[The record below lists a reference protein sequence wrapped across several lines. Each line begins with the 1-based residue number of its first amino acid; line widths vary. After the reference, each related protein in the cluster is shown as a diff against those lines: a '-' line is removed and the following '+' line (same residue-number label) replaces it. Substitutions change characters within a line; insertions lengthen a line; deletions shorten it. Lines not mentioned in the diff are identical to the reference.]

1 MQALSQNDTLAG
13 SEFVTDSVQGQDN
26 SAEESKGGNSAVSDF
41 GAFQFKSSLV
51 IQSQDIK
58 EENSPI
64 REENSNS
71 SDSEHHLKANQGF
84 EEEKFGNKQI
94 GQINN
99 EIKQTTPENT
109 TTTPSH
115 TPGVVQEDKDTLTTP
130 SKSNESS
137 TEEKKKQWATEP
149 KKKVISN

>member
-1 MQALSQNDTLAG
+1 M
-13 SEFVTDSVQGQDN
+13 
-26 SAEESKGGNSAVSDF
+26 
-41 GAFQFKSSLV
+41 

-71 SDSEHHLKANQGF
+71 SDSEHHLKINQGF
-84 EEEKFGNKQI
+84 EEEKVGNKQI

-99 EIKQTTPENT
+99 EINNINQKTPENT

-137 TEEKKKQWATEP
+137 TEEKKK
-149 KKKVISN
+149 